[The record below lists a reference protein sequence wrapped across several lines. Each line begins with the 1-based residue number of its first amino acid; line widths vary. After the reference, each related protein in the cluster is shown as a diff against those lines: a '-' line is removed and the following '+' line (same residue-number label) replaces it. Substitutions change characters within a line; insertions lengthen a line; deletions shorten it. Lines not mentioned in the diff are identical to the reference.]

1 MKRTF
6 QRLSILTL
14 MILFVFSV
22 SPEVFSKGSRGFS
35 RSTSRSYSSRRSSS
49 KSYTAPSRSR
59 SSRSTTQRSNSSAV
73 RKNTRPAAGQ
83 KSLRRSTSTTAG
95 QRGSSVRKSTATRQ
109 KANAMSRART
119 GSATSTR
126 NMTSGQKRGLQSQR
140 RKEVRNLKATN
151 RQLTRK
157 NRKLE
162 RQTASARRQARVA
175 RSPVTIN
182 NFGTYYP
189 IGGYSMFSLTASMA
203 YSNLLWG
210 IYFHDHYNHRLHHSW
225 LWHHHH
231 SDYDRTHWSPK
242 ERAEYEDWK
251 EYYRNQ
257 GIQSNRNYVDPE
269 TSRDEDYTESYVKEN
284 PNGFYGAEAVE
295 VTVAE
300 LPDEKELRGYVVASA
315 GSGAIQ
321 TTQLQPI
328 TGKQEII
335 VRKKT
340 SGGTWFFLVF
350 GGILVVGVVALVMY
364 NKGYF

>member
-1 MKRTF
+1 M
-6 QRLSILTL
+6 
-14 MILFVFSV
+14 
-22 SPEVFSKGSRGFS
+22 
-35 RSTSRSYSSRRSSS
+35 
-49 KSYTAPSRSR
+49 
-59 SSRSTTQRSNSSAV
+59 
-73 RKNTRPAAGQ
+73 
-83 KSLRRSTSTTAG
+83 
-95 QRGSSVRKSTATRQ
+95 RKSTATRQ
-109 KANAMSRART
+109 KANAMNRART
-119 GSATSTR
+119 GSATSTK

-151 RQLTRK
+151 RQLTTK
-157 NRKLE
+157 NRRLE

-175 RSPVTIN
+175 RSPITVN
-182 NFGTYYP
+182 NYGGYYP
-189 IGGYSMFSLTASMA
+189 FGGYSMFSLTASMA

-231 SDYDRTHWSPK
+231 RDYDRTHWSPK
-242 ERAEYEDWK
+242 KQAEYEHWK
-251 EYYRNQ
+251 EYYQNQ

-284 PNGFYGAEAVE
+284 PKGFYGAEAVE

-300 LPDEKELRGYVVASA
+300 LPDEKELRGYVVASED
-315 GSGAIQ
+315 SGAVQ
-321 TTQLQPI
+321 TTQLQQVAV
-328 TGKQEII
+328 KREVV

-340 SGGTWFFLVF
+340 SGGTWFLLVF